1 MLKIMLLNKHF
12 LSWLRIRW
20 RQVLSKSEAM
30 KKSLSTDSEFANYIM
45 SKIHRKNM
53 AWDVLWFREISDE
66 IERLVSLQCF
76 LLLLYPNS
84 KFWKAH
90 FLHGQHHF
98 TDEAQFTEQR
108 ECFSILSC
116 SKIIY
121 WPVWIRNRFSKLIRS
136 KLRSH
141 DSHIAWHKLDKIEKK
156 IWVTSVNCCHSFA
169 ATLTWWHH
177 EMETFSALL
186 ALCAGNS
193 PVTLTKA
200 SDAVLL
206 WSGLN
211 KRLGKQSGRR
221 WFEMPSRSL
230 WRHCNGNGHGGCSGV
245 VAFW

>member
-20 RQVLSKSEAM
+20 QQVLSKSEAM
-30 KKSLSTDSEFANYIM
+30 KKSLSTDSEFANYTM
-45 SKIHRKNM
+45 GKIYRKNM

-121 WPVWIRNRFSKLIRS
+121 WPVWIRR
-136 KLRSH
+136 
-141 DSHIAWHKLDKIEKK
+141 
-156 IWVTSVNCCHSFA
+156 VTSVNCCHSFA

-200 SDAVLL
+200 SDAGFL

-230 WRHCNGNGHGGCSGV
+230 WRHCNGNGHGGWSGV